1 MADRRQKYWAPS
13 VVMRLVLHD
22 YRIYRINKMN
32 PVNPAN
38 PDILSKTEP

>member
-1 MADRRQKYWAPS
+1 MVGRRRRYCMLAE
-13 VVMRLVLHD
+13 VMRLVLHD